1 MFIFGAVALI
11 IADPIQMNLIDT
23 EILQQLKKGDKAALT
38 VLYNTYW
45 KPLFIASYNLLKNKE
60 ICEEIIQ
67 DIFIEIWNNRAE
79 LEIKVSLKSYLYA
92 CVRYKVFSE
101 FRKNKIE
108 QLPLFENLEERF
120 QCDTPETKMMHEEL
134 EIHVRKIIATL
145 PEKCKKVYELSR
157 NEQLSHKEIAERL
170 AISTKTV
177 ENHITKALRILRISL
192 GTSFS
197 LELVISVLHDYFS
210 R

>member
-1 MFIFGAVALI
+1 
-11 IADPIQMNLIDT
+11 MNLTDT

-38 VLYNTYW
+38 SLYETYW

-67 DIFIEIWNNRAE
+67 DIFIDIWNSRSE

-108 QLPLFENLEERF
+108 QLPLFENLDERF
-120 QCDTPETKMMHEEL
+120 QFDTPETKMMHQEL
-134 EIHVRKIIATL
+134 EIHVKRIIATL
-145 PEKCKKVYELSR
+145 PEKCKNVYDLSR
-157 NEQLSHKEIAERL
+157 NEQLSHKEIAQKL
-170 AISTKTV
+170 NISTKTV
-177 ENHITKALRILRISL
+177 ENHITNALRILRISL

-197 LELVISVLHDYFS
+197 VELVIYVLREYFYI
-210 R
+210 